1 MHISTVINQM
11 LVLLII
17 LVIGVICRKTGVT
30 DDVGNKKLSRLL
42 INVCQSAMILA
53 SVMNSGSTASIG
65 YVFQIIGVSALL
77 YAFLILFSFAVPRM
91 LGAPRGDWG
100 LYRFMTI
107 FGNVGF
113 MGFPVIASVFGS
125 DAVFYA
131 SLFNLPF
138 NILMYTLGI
147 SLASGTGERT
157 GLNIKQIINVPLA
170 ATILSLVIFLL
181 RIPIP
186 KPIAQATELLGDMVV
201 PSAMLVIG
209 TSLGGMSR
217 KKMLGNW
224 RLYVFTPLKL
234 MLLPAIVYFLF
245 GLFVKDQLLLGITTV
260 MAALPVAT
268 NCTMLCLEYGGN
280 EELSSSGTFMTTV
293 LSVVTIPLM
302 VYLLLIQ

>member
-17 LVIGVICRKTGVT
+17 LIIGVISRKTGIT
-30 DDVGNKKLSRLL
+30 DDIGNKKLSRLL

-53 SVMNSGSTASIG
+53 SVMNSDSNISIG
-65 YVFQIIGVSALL
+65 YVFEIIGVSVIM
-77 YAFLILFSFAVPRM
+77 YVFLILVSPILPR
-91 LGAPRGDWG
+91 LIGAPSEDRK

-113 MGFPVIASVFGS
+113 MGYPVIASVFGEE
-125 DAVFYA
+125 AVFYT
-131 SLFNLPF
+131 SLFNIPF

-147 SLASGTGERT
+147 SLASGSGEKVKFSLRR
-157 GLNIKQIINVPLA
+157 LVNVPLV
-170 ATILSLVIFLL
+170 ATFVSLLIFLL
-181 RIPIP
+181 HIPIP
-186 KPIAQATELLGDMVV
+186 QPLAEATELLGDMVV
-201 PSAMLVIG
+201 PAAMLVIG
-209 TSLGGMSR
+209 TSLGGMSL

-224 RLYVFTPLKL
+224 RLYIFTPVKL

-245 GLFVKDQLLLGITTV
+245 GLFVKDDMLLGITTV
-260 MAALPVAT
+260 ITALPVAT

-302 VYLLLIQ
+302 VYLLLV